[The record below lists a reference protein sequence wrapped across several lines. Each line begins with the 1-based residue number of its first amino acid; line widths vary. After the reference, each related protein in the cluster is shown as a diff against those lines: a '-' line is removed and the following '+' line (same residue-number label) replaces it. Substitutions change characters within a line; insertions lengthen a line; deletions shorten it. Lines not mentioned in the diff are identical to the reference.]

1 MLGRPDP
8 PASGYPTGCGPA
20 PVPTYGGV
28 VPDSTNSHDTTDVP
42 TENVLILSCPDQR
55 GIVATVTALLFEH
68 GANIEESQQFQDPR
82 TAQFFMRIRFS
93 VDIGGP
99 SAQRWRALFSPVGTA
114 YDMDW
119 SIRDAAT
126 PYRAVLMVSKFGHCL
141 NDLLF
146 RWRSGAL
153 NLDIPAVVSNHP
165 DLEPLVASYGIP
177 FHHVPITADTKPQA
191 EEALRRIVGEHDVDL
206 VVLARYMQVL
216 SDDLTRD
223 LSGRVINIHH
233 SFLPSF
239 KGAKPYHQAF
249 ARGVKRVG
257 ATAHY
262 VTADLDEGPII
273 EQDVVRVDHRMTPD
287 DLVRAGEEVESRV
300 LARAVRWHCESRV
313 LLNGDRTVVFS

>member
-1 MLGRPDP
+1 M
-8 PASGYPTGCGPA
+8 
-20 PVPTYGGV
+20 
-28 VPDSTNSHDTTDVP
+28 PDSTAAP

-68 GANIEESQQFQDPR
+68 GANIEESQQFDDVR
-82 TAQFFMRIRFS
+82 TDQFFMRIRFS
-93 VDIGGP
+93 VEIGGP
-99 SAQRWRALFSPVGTA
+99 GTTRWRELFAPVATA
-114 YDMDW
+114 YGMEW

-126 PYRAVLMVSKFGHCL
+126 PHRTLVMVSRFGHCL

-153 NLDIPAVVSNHP
+153 NTDIPAVVSNHG
-165 DLEPLVASYGIP
+165 DLEPLVRSYGIP
-177 FHHVPITADTKPQA
+177 FHHVPVTADTKPAA
-191 EEALRRIVGEHDVDL
+191 EARLREIVAEHDIDL

-216 SDDLTRD
+216 SDDLSRD

-249 ARGVKRVG
+249 ARGVKIVG

>member
-1 MLGRPDP
+1 
-8 PASGYPTGCGPA
+8 
-20 PVPTYGGV
+20 
-28 VPDSTNSHDTTDVP
+28 VPDTTVVP

-68 GANIEESQQFQDPR
+68 GANIEESQQFDDVR
-82 TAQFFMRIRFS
+82 TDHFFMRIRFS
-93 VDIGGP
+93 VEIGGP
-99 SAQRWRALFSPVGTA
+99 DATRWRELFAPVGTA

-126 PYRAVLMVSKFGHCL
+126 PYRTLLMVSRFGHCL

-153 NLDIPAVVSNHP
+153 NVDVPAVVSNHP
-165 DLEPLVASYGIP
+165 DLEPLVRSYGIP
-177 FHHVPITADTKPQA
+177 FHHVPVTADTKPEA
-191 EEALRRIVGEHDVDL
+191 EARLREIVAANDVDL
-206 VVLARYMQVL
+206 IVLARYMQVL
-216 SDDLTRD
+216 SDHLTRD

-249 ARGVKRVG
+249 ARGVKLVG

-262 VTADLDEGPII
+262 VTADLDEGPIL
-273 EQDVVRVDHRMTPD
+273 EQDVVRVDHRMAPEE
-287 DLVRAGEEVESRV
+287 LVRAGEEVESRV

>member
-1 MLGRPDP
+1 VSL
-8 PASGYPTGCGPA
+8 SPTPSE
-20 PVPTYGGV
+20 V
-28 VPDSTNSHDTTDVP
+28 VLV
-42 TENVLILSCPDQR
+42 LSCPDQR
-55 GIVATVTALLFEH
+55 GIVAAVSALLFEH
-68 GANIEESQQFQDPR
+68 GANIEESQQFDDVR
-82 TAQFFMRIRFS
+82 TDHFFMRIRFS
-93 VDIGGP
+93 VEIGGP
-99 SAQRWRALFSPVGTA
+99 SLEEWQALFAPVAAAHAMEWTMRG
-114 YDMDW
+114 
-119 SIRDAAT
+119 AAT
-126 PYRAVLMVSKFGHCL
+126 PLRTLLMVSRFGHCL

-146 RWRSGAL
+146 RWRSGQLAMEV
-153 NLDIPAVVSNHP
+153 PAVVSNHR

-177 FHHVPITADTKPQA
+177 FVHLPVTADTKPEA
-191 EEALRRIVGEHDVDL
+191 EARLREIVVGNDVEL

-216 SDDLTRD
+216 SDDLSRE

-249 ARGVKRVG
+249 ARGVKLVG

-262 VTADLDEGPII
+262 VTPDLDEGPII
-273 EQDVVRVDHRMTPD
+273 EQDVVRVDHRMAAE

>member
-1 MLGRPDP
+1 MP
-8 PASGYPTGCGPA
+8 
-20 PVPTYGGV
+20 
-28 VPDSTNSHDTTDVP
+28 DTTAVP

-68 GANIEESQQFQDPR
+68 GANIEESQQFLDVR
-82 TAQFFMRIRFS
+82 TDQFFMRIRFS
-93 VDIGGP
+93 VEAGG
-99 SAQRWRALFSPVGTA
+99 AAAARWRELFASVATA
-114 YDMDW
+114 YGMEW

-126 PYRAVLMVSKFGHCL
+126 PYRALLMVSRFGHCL

-153 NLDIPAVVSNHP
+153 NMDIPAVVSNHR
-165 DLEPLVASYGIP
+165 DLEPLVTSYGIP
-177 FHHVPITADTKPQA
+177 FHHVPVTAETKPAA
-191 EEALRRIVGEHDVDL
+191 EQALRRIVDEHDIDL